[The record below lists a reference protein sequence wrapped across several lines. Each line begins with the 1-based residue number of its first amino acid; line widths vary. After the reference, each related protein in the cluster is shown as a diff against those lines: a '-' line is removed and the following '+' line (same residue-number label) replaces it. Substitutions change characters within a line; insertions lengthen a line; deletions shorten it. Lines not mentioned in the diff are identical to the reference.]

1 MDRELHG
8 KGIYPPIDVLSSLS
22 RLMNKGI
29 GEGSTVPEHRALSDQ
44 LYAAYGHF
52 KDLVRLKTII
62 GEEGLTPTEMSY
74 LSFGE
79 KFESEFVN
87 QGERRRSLDETLE
100 HAWNCLLTL
109 PKDELHRLPVNLID
123 EVMLKRGT
131 KA

>member
-8 KGIYPPIDVLSSLS
+8 RDISSH
-22 RLMNKGI
+22 RRIIEFEQVNEQGYR
-29 GEGSTVPEHRALSDQ
+29 EGSTVPEHRALSDQ
-44 LYAAYGHF
+44 LYAAYGRF

-87 QGERRRSLDETLE
+87 QGRD
-100 HAWNCLLTL
+100 A
-109 PKDELHRLPVNLID
+109 
-123 EVMLKRGT
+123 EV
-131 KA
+131 

>member
-1 MDRELHG
+1 
-8 KGIYPPIDVLSSLS
+8 
-22 RLMNKGI
+22 MNKGI